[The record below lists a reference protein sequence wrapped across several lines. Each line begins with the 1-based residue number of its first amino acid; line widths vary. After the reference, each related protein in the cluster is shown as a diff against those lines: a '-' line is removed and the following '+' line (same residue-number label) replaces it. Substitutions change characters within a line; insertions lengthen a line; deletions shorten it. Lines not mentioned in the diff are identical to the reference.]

1 MKRREFIGVIGGAA
15 AWPLAAHAQQA
26 PVPVIGYLDV
36 RGPDES
42 EEFHR
47 GFRQGLKETGFV
59 EGENLQIIYRYAGN
73 EVDRLPELAADLVR
87 RQVAL
92 IFTSGGFP
100 PTMAAKQATASIPG
114 VFTIAENPVA
124 RGLVASL
131 ARPGGNLTG
140 VNFLSGELTAKRLE
154 LQRELVPKI
163 TRVAL
168 LINPHGS
175 GHEVTVRDVQVA
187 AQAMGLQTA
196 VYQASSSREIDA
208 AFDAIVR
215 ERADALFVANDP
227 LFTARRVQLVH
238 LASRHGIPGS
248 YGNRLF
254 TMVGGLMAY
263 GSDITDATRQSA
275 IYAGRIL
282 KGAKPEELPVLQSA
296 KVELIIN
303 MQTARTLG
311 ISVPTSLQVDLG
323 GLQHG

>member
-1 MKRREFIGVIGGAA
+1 VAAGGE
-15 AWPLAAHAQQA
+15 Q
-26 PVPVIGYLDV
+26 
-36 RGPDES
+36 S

-59 EGENLQIIYRYAGN
+59 EGENLQIIYRYADN
-73 EVDRLPELAADLVR
+73 QVDRLPELAADLVR

-92 IFTSGGFP
+92 IFASGGFP
-100 PTMAAKQATASIPG
+100 PTIAAKQATASIPV

-154 LQRELVPKI
+154 LQHELVPKI

-175 GHEVTVRDVQVA
+175 VHEVTVRDVQVA

-215 ERADALFVANDP
+215 ERA
-227 LFTARRVQLVH
+227 
-238 LASRHGIPGS
+238 
-248 YGNRLF
+248 
-254 TMVGGLMAY
+254 
-263 GSDITDATRQSA
+263 TRQSA

-282 KGAKPEELPVLQSA
+282 KGAKPEDLPVLQSA

-303 MQTARTLG
+303 MQAARTLG
-311 ISVPTSLQVDLG
+311 ISVPQSLQVSADELIE
-323 GLQHG
+323 

>member
-1 MKRREFIGVIGGAA
+1 MNRRDFITLAGGAA
-15 AWPLAAHAQQA
+15 AWPLAARAQQA

-42 EEFHR
+42 EDLHR

-73 EVDRLPELAADLVR
+73 QVDRLPELAADLVR
-87 RQVAL
+87 RHVAL
-92 IFTSGGFP
+92 IFTSGGVP
-100 PTMAAKQATASIPG
+100 SAMAAKQATASIPV
-114 VFTIAENPVA
+114 VFTTAQNPVA
-124 RGLVASL
+124 GGLVASL
-131 ARPGGNLTG
+131 PRPGGNLTG
-140 VNFLSGELTAKRLE
+140 VNFLSGELAAKRLE

-175 GHEVTVRDVQVA
+175 VPEVTVRDIQVA

-196 VYQASSSREIDA
+196 VYRASSSREIDA

-254 TMVGGLMAY
+254 TMAGGLMAY
-263 GSDITDATRQSA
+263 GSDIADATRQGA

-282 KGAKPEELPVLQSA
+282 KGAKPQDLPVLQSA

-303 MQTARTLG
+303 MQAARTLG
-311 ISVPTSLQVDLG
+311 ISVPQSLQVAADELIE
-323 GLQHG
+323 